1 MDEIFKALASTVRR
15 RILALLQ
22 QGPLSVGEIG
32 QRFDMTL
39 PSLSKHLAVLK
50 HAGLVHERKQGQFV
64 IYSLATEHLA
74 NSIYGFLSPFCPD
87 AREIHRKRAPAQSRK
102 PDSET

>member
-22 QGPLSVGEIG
+22 EGPLSVGEIG

-39 PSLSKHLAVLK
+39 PSLSKHLSVLK

-87 AREIHRKRAPAQSRK
+87 AREVQRTRRLAQRQK
-102 PDSET
+102 PDPET